1 MIFFLSVFWYKPFS
15 MNSAYELQ
23 FPAIKEVWLRQ
34 QHYKSKWAWI
44 HFLTVSL
51 VSGEWGGLTQYL
63 QIPQLPLK
71 GISANRV
78 DIPAEMNAIHSDE
91 EKHKTSNKK

>member
-1 MIFFLSVFWYKPFS
+1 M
-15 MNSAYELQ
+15 
-23 FPAIKEVWLRQ
+23 
-34 QHYKSKWAWI
+34 
-44 HFLTVSL
+44 SL